1 MNETGPGTVCIK
13 APIHDPVKET
23 HKDMGTRKIVTIG
36 DDTLRKICRKQE
48 KFDLRLSI
56 LLKDMADTMYKA
68 EGVGLAAPQVGIL
81 RRIAVVDVSE
91 DHSELVELINP
102 EIIEEE
108 GTQTGREGCLSVP
121 GRQGVVTRPMKIKVR
136 FQNRKG
142 EWMEMETE
150 GFEARA
156 VCHEVDHLDGKL
168 YVDVMDRELTE
179 EEIEGHIP
187 EDDAQ

>member
-1 MNETGPGTVCIK
+1 
-13 APIHDPVKET
+13 
-23 HKDMGTRKIVTIG
+23 MGTRKIVTIG
-36 DDTLRKICRKQE
+36 DDTLRKVCRPQE
-48 KFDLRLSI
+48 KFDHRLAV

-81 RRIAVVDVSE
+81 RRVAVVDVTE
-91 DHSELVELINP
+91 DHEGLVELINP
-102 EIIEEE
+102 EIIERE

-121 GRQGVVTRPMKIKVR
+121 GRQGVVTRPMKVKVR

-156 VCHEVDHLDGKL
+156 VCHEVDHLDGRL

>member
-1 MNETGPGTVCIK
+1 
-13 APIHDPVKET
+13 
-23 HKDMGTRKIVTIG
+23 MGTRKIITIG
-36 DDTLRKICRKQE
+36 DETLRKTCRKQE
-48 KFDLRLSI
+48 KFDLRLAI

-91 DHSELVELINP
+91 DHKGLIELINP
-102 EIIEEE
+102 EIIEQE

-121 GRQGVVTRPMKIKVR
+121 GRQGVVTRPMMVR
-136 FQNRKG
+136 VRYQNRKG
-142 EWMEMETE
+142 EWQEREAE

-156 VCHEVDHLDGKL
+156 ICHETDHLNGRL

-187 EDDAQ
+187 EDDLQ